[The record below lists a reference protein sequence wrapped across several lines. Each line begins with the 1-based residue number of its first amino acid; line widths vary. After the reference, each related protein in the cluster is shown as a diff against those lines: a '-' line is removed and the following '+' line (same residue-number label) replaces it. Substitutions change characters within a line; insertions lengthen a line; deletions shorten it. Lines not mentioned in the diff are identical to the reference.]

1 MSTHVMLLNSVSVV
15 LLLTSHWKLV
25 KRSPRVGKREADDI
39 AAEMALAMVEVGE
52 KEEEDRLGK
61 LNEFDNEEVIPCS
74 PADDEPAVGY
84 YTRDD
89 VIYKDVSCIELSTPN
104 SQNPYMYLAS
114 VENTWYCVALVLHSN
129 KITHMKNLRTCNN
142 NVLLQ

>member
-1 MSTHVMLLNSVSVV
+1 MSVV
-15 LLLTSHWKLV
+15 LLLTAVTGNLKLSNGV
-25 KRSPRVGKREADDI
+25 PGLVRGEADDI

-89 VIYKDVSCIELSTPN
+89 VIHKDDSCIELSTPN

-114 VENTWYCVALVLHSN
+114 VENTWYCVVLVLHSN
-129 KITHMKNLRTCNN
+129 KITCMMNLRTCNS
-142 NVLLQ
+142 NVLLE

>member
-1 MSTHVMLLNSVSVV
+1 MSVV
-15 LLLTSHWKLV
+15 LLLTAVTGNLKLSNGV
-25 KRSPRVGKREADDI
+25 PGLVRGEADDI

-89 VIYKDVSCIELSTPN
+89 VN
-104 SQNPYMYLAS
+104 
-114 VENTWYCVALVLHSN
+114 
-129 KITHMKNLRTCNN
+129 
-142 NVLLQ
+142 

>member
-1 MSTHVMLLNSVSVV
+1 MLLNSAMSVV
-15 LLLTSHWKLV
+15 LLLTAVTGNLKLSNGV
-25 KRSPRVGKREADDI
+25 PGLVRGEADDI

-84 YTRDD
+84 YTCDD
-89 VIYKDVSCIELSTPN
+89 VIHKDDNCIELSTPN

-114 VENTWYCVALVLHSN
+114 VENTWYCVVLVLHSN
-129 KITHMKNLRTCNN
+129 KITCMMNLRTCNS
-142 NVLLQ
+142 NVLLE

>member
-1 MSTHVMLLNSVSVV
+1 MLLNSAMSVV
-15 LLLTSHWKLV
+15 LLLTAVTGNLKLSNGV
-25 KRSPRVGKREADDI
+25 PGLVRGEADDI

-74 PADDEPAVGY
+74 PADDEPSVGY

-89 VIYKDVSCIELSTPN
+89 VIHKDDSCIELSTPN

-129 KITHMKNLRTCNN
+129 KITCMMNRRTCNSN
-142 NVLLQ
+142 LLAS